1 MHDANTE
8 DALKP
13 SSNARI
19 LGILGGGQ
27 LAYFLAL
34 AARRLGFK
42 IVVLSD
48 DPSHLCQS
56 LTEEPQSE
64 LKSSRKLL
72 AEACELIITENENDV
87 AGFLI
92 EISKD
97 MQKKLRPS
105 VDVLT
110 IFADKGRQKQWLA
123 ANGIESSQF
132 EMFAAQS
139 QDPVDW
145 LKQQSHN
152 FPRGFVLKWTQGGY
166 DGRGVCFARSAK
178 QKSTERKRLLRFM
191 DKGLQR
197 EGEVYAEAL
206 VDFSCEL
213 SLVATRAE
221 SGQIV
226 FYPLVL
232 SRQEGGV
239 CRLVRG
245 PARQFE
251 NLQGIEEK
259 AREIAQKIGK
269 ESQLTGTYAIEFF
282 LLKDGLLLVNE
293 IAPRV
298 HNSGHFSLN
307 WGSCSQ
313 FENHVRAISG
323 QELRSPEADGCFAM
337 LNILGPETYLGH
349 ANAPSLQLDGCTLH
363 WYGKSQMR
371 PGRKMGHF
379 NLVAE
384 DPEKLMQRLLILE
397 NALES
402 WTNHYVVTKGDANAD
417 TNKSSRSYGKRF

>member
-1 MHDANTE
+1 M
-8 DALKP
+8 
-13 SSNARI
+13 
-19 LGILGGGQ
+19 
-27 LAYFLAL
+27 
-34 AARRLGFK
+34 K
-42 IVVLSD
+42 IVILSD
-48 DPSHLCQS
+48 DPTHLCQS

-64 LKSSRKLL
+64 LKPSRKVL

-87 AGFLI
+87 AGFLN

-97 MQKKLRPS
+97 EQKKLRPS
-105 VDVLT
+105 VDVLR
-110 IFADKGRQKQWLA
+110 IFADKGAQKQWLA
-123 ANGIESSQF
+123 AHGIESSQF
-132 EMFAAQS
+132 EMFAAKS
-139 QDPVDW
+139 QNPVGW
-145 LKQQSHN
+145 LKQQMHN

-166 DGRGVCFARSAK
+166 DGHGVCFARSANLR
-178 QKSTERKRLLRFM
+178 STERKRLLCFM
-191 DKGLQR
+191 DKGLQSG
-197 EGEVYAEAL
+197 GEVYAEAL

-232 SRQEGGV
+232 SQQEGGV

-245 PARQFE
+245 PANQFA

-259 AREIAQKIGK
+259 AREIAHKIGRLS
-269 ESQLTGTYAIEFF
+269 ELTGTYAIEFF
-282 LLKDGLLLVNE
+282 LQKDGLLLVNE

-298 HNSGHFSLN
+298 HNSGHFSLD

-323 QELRSPEADGCFAM
+323 QELRSSEADGCFAM
-337 LNILGPETYLGH
+337 LNILGPETYIGH
-349 ANAPSLQLDGCTLH
+349 ASAPSLQLDGCTLH

-384 DPEKLMQRLLILE
+384 DSEKLTQRLSILE
-397 NALES
+397 NALEL
-402 WTNHYVVTKGDANAD
+402 WTNHYAVTKGDANAD
-417 TNKSSRSYGKRF
+417 TDKSSRSYGKRF